1 VEIMSERWLR
11 RSAFALGGLASLL
24 VVGLAVLYGIGTTRA
39 NKTYAIPVT
48 VPPIPSDAAAIQRG
62 EHIAGSFGIC
72 KNCHGDN
79 LGGKV
84 EYAIPDMLTI
94 PTPNLTAGKG
104 GVGAYYTDEDWV
116 RAIRHGVGH
125 DGRALF
131 FMASQAFHVWS
142 DADVG
147 ALIAYFKQVPPV
159 DNTLPARSFAP
170 LGRLLLGTGMVPPV
184 AVDLIDHGA
193 PPPAAPAPGVTAVYG
208 EYLTR
213 TCTECH
219 GAQLNG
225 MPFGPPGEEVPS
237 PNLTRGGELAAWSE
251 QDFVNTMRGG
261 MTPAGK
267 TLKTEM
273 PWPYYGRMTDEE
285 LKAVWLYLRSLPALP
300 QGK

>member
-1 VEIMSERWLR
+1 MTKRWIR
-11 RSAFALGGLASLL
+11 WSAITLGSLVGL
-24 VVGLAVLYGIGTTRA
+24 VVVAFAVLYGIGTARA
-39 NKTYAIPVT
+39 NKTYTIPVT
-48 VPPIPSDAAAIQRG
+48 VPPIPNDAAAIERG
-62 EHIAGSFGIC
+62 EHIASSFGIC

-147 ALIAYFKQVPPV
+147 ALIAYLKQVPPV
-159 DNTLPARSFAP
+159 DNSLPARSFAP
-170 LGRLLLGTGMVPPV
+170 LGRLMLGTGMVPPV

-193 PPPAAPAPGVTAVYG
+193 H
-208 EYLTR
+208 R
-213 TCTECH
+213 TSH
-219 GAQLNG
+219 
-225 MPFGPPGEEVPS
+225 P
-237 PNLTRGGELAAWSE
+237 
-251 QDFVNTMRGG
+251 
-261 MTPAGK
+261 
-267 TLKTEM
+267 
-273 PWPYYGRMTDEE
+273 
-285 LKAVWLYLRSLPALP
+285 
-300 QGK
+300 